1 MSRTFVTLAAAA
13 ASAFAAAAIVAL
25 PASGDDAGGKPP
37 RGNADGGIAE
47 FVSCL
52 SAHGLDAPS
61 AIDEFKP
68 WLARESATHP
78 RATKAAEL
86 ACQADKPDVGNATI
100 PDEFI
105 SCVRDRGLD
114 APTEPAAFDRWLRR
128 TEATDPEAVEPTL
141 LECKRAV
148 APASKPGDAAKPG
161 DCAAASREK
170 AAAVDSRN

>member
-1 MSRTFVTLAAAA
+1 MSRTLVTLAAAA

-25 PASGDDAGGKPP
+25 PASGDDAGDKPP
-37 RGNADGGIAE
+37 GASADGGIAE

-52 SAHGLDAPS
+52 RAHGLDAPS
-61 AIDEFKP
+61 AAEEFKP
-68 WLARESATHP
+68 WLASEAASHP

-86 ACQADKPDVGNATI
+86 ACQPSKPEAANQEI
-100 PDEFI
+100 PAEFI

-114 APTEPAAFDRWLRR
+114 APSEPAAFDRWMRR
-128 TEATDPEAVEPTL
+128 MEATDPDAVMPTL
-141 LECKRAV
+141 RACKRAL
-148 APASKPGDAAKPG
+148 APESKPGDAVKPG

>member
-1 MSRTFVTLAAAA
+1 MRRTFVTLAAAA

-25 PASGDDAGGKPP
+25 PASGDDAGDKPP
-37 RGNADGGIAE
+37 GVNTDAKIAE

-52 SAHGLDAPS
+52 RAHGLDAPS
-61 AIDEFKP
+61 AAEEFKP
-68 WLARESATHP
+68 WLAREASSHP

-86 ACQADKPDVGNATI
+86 ACKVDKPEAANEI

-105 SCVRDRGLD
+105 SCVRERGLD
-114 APTEPAAFDRWLRR
+114 APAEPAAFDRWMRQA
-128 TEATDPEAVEPTL
+128 EATNPDAVMPTL
-141 LECKRAV
+141 RACKRAL
-148 APASKPGDAAKPG
+148 APESKPGDAVKPG

>member
-1 MSRTFVTLAAAA
+1 MRRTFVTLAAAA

-25 PASGDDAGGKPP
+25 PASGDDAGDKPP
-37 RGNADGGIAE
+37 GVNADAEIAE

-52 SAHGLDAPS
+52 RAHGLDAPS
-61 AIDEFKP
+61 AADEFKP
-68 WLARESATHP
+68 WLAREEASHP
-78 RATKAAEL
+78 RATKAAGL
-86 ACQADKPDVGNATI
+86 ACKADMPEAARQI

-114 APTEPAAFDRWLRR
+114 APSEPAAFDRWMRR
-128 TEATDPEAVEPTL
+128 AEATDPDAVEPIL
-141 LECKRAV
+141 RACKLAL
-148 APASKPGDAAKPG
+148 APEGKPGDAVKPG